1 MERFYI
7 LDDENLKS
15 MQDYLSSTQYSIKN
29 DLIVTDQFEFELDP
43 KYSSLLNTLKSKS
56 EYSDPL
62 IYGKDSTLG
71 ITAIEIMDDELWL
84 FKNDGSI
91 EKREHYYWVMAPR
104 PLDSHFERLEGNQH
118 YRYIRFFTSKNAYYG
133 FLKMAEN
140 RKADVFTVYNSKEAA
155 MIYYGITS
163 YKGLSL
169 DDVGVLAFDIEGA
182 GLSHNNES
190 NVFLITNVFK
200 KNGQITEKHFRL
212 DHFEHAGAMIDAWC
226 NWVQSVDPDIITGH
240 NINGY
245 DLPYLNHVAKLNG
258 TTLKLGKDISEP
270 FFSTKESEYRVDGS
284 QSWTYKRIN
293 IFGRQIIDGMFLA
306 VKYDIGRKYSSWG
319 LKAIAQ
325 AEGLVKEDRQ
335 FYDASLI
342 AKNWS
347 NLEEREKIIRYGL
360 DDAMDSMK
368 LFELMVPS
376 YFYSSMSIP
385 KPLQAIVEGASGS
398 WINSILVR
406 GYLQQDHSIPK
417 ASELTMHLEG
427 GISFA
432 VPGIYRN
439 LFKVDLKSAYPSQV
453 LRFKLH
459 DKYKDPKAYF
469 YQLVKFFTEQR
480 FEMKRLGKETGLR
493 MYQDRDASSKLFIN
507 SAYGACNTPGLNFNS
522 AEVAA
527 KITLE
532 TRNVINLALK
542 WASGKDKEY
551 WIKEFKKAIGKKDE
565 D

>member
-1 MERFYI
+1 M
-7 LDDENLKS
+7 DDENLKS
-15 MQDYLSSTQYSIKN
+15 MQDYLSSTQYSVKN

-140 RKADVFTVYNSKEAA
+140 RKADVFTIYNSKEAA

-169 DDVGVLAFDIEGA
+169 DDVAVLAFDIEGA

-347 NLEEREKIIRYGL
+347 NLEEREKIIKYGL

-376 YFYSSMSIP
+376 YFMLCKMIP
-385 KPLQAIVEGASGS
+385 KPFQALTEGASGS
-398 WINSILVR
+398 WLNSMMVR
-406 GYLQQDHSIPK
+406 AYLQDDYSIPK
-417 ASELTMHLEG
+417 ADDKVSFEG
-427 GISFA
+427 AISYGN
-432 VPGIYRN
+432 PGIYSN
-439 LFKVDLKSAYPSQV
+439 CFKIDIVSMYPSIIRQYGIY
-453 LRFKLH
+453 
-459 DKYKDPKAYF
+459 DKVKDPKKYILKMTD
-469 YQLVKFFTEQR
+469 YFFTTRVYHKQR
-480 FEMKRLGKETGLR
+480 AKET
-493 MYQDRDASSKLFIN
+493 N
-507 SAYGACNTPGLNFNS
+507 SLYHKAMDGSLKICANSIYGFLGAPGLNFNYPDGA
-522 AEVAA
+522 AEVTR
-527 KITLE
+527 KGREILE
-532 TRNVINLALK
+532 KTIF
-542 WASGKDKEY
+542 WATGKEY
-551 WIKEFKKAIGKKDE
+551 KHWSNLLKEEVDE
-565 D
+565 NS